1 MSFPF
6 RKLALGGGG
15 AKGVLHV
22 GALRELSKYQ
32 SLYFP
37 DGVYG
42 SSIGSII
49 AVFVSF
55 EVPMDDNF
63 LNKTKNSISIEK
75 FVPKL
80 TFEHILTSI
89 PEKGIF
95 TMDVFQREIIDIF
108 RCFDLDIQTLKIRDA
123 KMPLQIVASNL
134 TKGKPTFFKG
144 DVSIIDAL
152 RCSCCLPVV
161 YRPQELYGDIYIDGD
176 AYLPYFGM
184 VIEDGLVIS
193 LKRKYQKIKSED
205 LKNINL
211 LSYIRQVYNTG
222 IKTAIQLNKTKLTLE
237 LEYPSLS
244 AESDLNNFDM
254 NDVVKVS
261 EELMRRFLISNG
273 FLQEISKVGDI
284 GST

>member
-1 MSFPF
+1 
-6 RKLALGGGG
+6 
-15 AKGVLHV
+15 
-22 GALRELSKYQ
+22 
-32 SLYFP
+32 
-37 DGVYG
+37 
-42 SSIGSII
+42 
-49 AVFVSF
+49 
-55 EVPMDDNF
+55 
-63 LNKTKNSISIEK
+63 
-75 FVPKL
+75 
-80 TFEHILTSI
+80 
-89 PEKGIF
+89 
-95 TMDVFQREIIDIF
+95 
-108 RCFDLDIQTLKIRDA
+108 
-123 KMPLQIVASNL
+123 MPLQLVASNL

-237 LEYPSLS
+237 LEYPNLS

-273 FLQEISKVGDI
+273 FLQEISKVGDT